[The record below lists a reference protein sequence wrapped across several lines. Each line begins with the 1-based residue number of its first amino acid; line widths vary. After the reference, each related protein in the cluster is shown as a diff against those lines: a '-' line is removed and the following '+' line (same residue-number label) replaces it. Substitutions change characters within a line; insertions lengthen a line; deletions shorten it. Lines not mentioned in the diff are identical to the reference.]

1 MLKQTFA
8 FNRGMWWRQ
17 LLLDTNPTL
26 LVEEEGHYG
35 TIEIG
40 DQQNEFEKI
49 VSLAHEVGHS
59 ILHAN
64 MDNFGNY
71 EEVIFKESIAWFL
84 GYDYLMEQG
93 WLINLTEYKD
103 RVSVALD
110 KYVQS
115 LNDKNFRNAKTLPS
129 YYRGGLL

>member
-1 MLKQTFA
+1 MIEHVEADLCILIEECGGDNSFWIPT
-8 FNRGMWWRQ
+8 
-17 LLLDTNPTL
+17 PTL

-64 MDNFGNY
+64 INFGNY

-115 LNDKNFRNAKTLPS
+115 LNDKKLP
-129 YYRGGLL
+129 